1 MPVASSDLGLAEIAL
16 EIYNEYMLGNTTC
29 GSIQF
34 NLKLNLKYAYSASLQ
49 YTSNLEA
56 TSNT

>member
-1 MPVASSDLGLAEIAL
+1 VPVASSDLGLAEIAL

-34 NLKLNLKYAYSASLQ
+34 NR
-49 YTSNLEA
+49 
-56 TSNT
+56 